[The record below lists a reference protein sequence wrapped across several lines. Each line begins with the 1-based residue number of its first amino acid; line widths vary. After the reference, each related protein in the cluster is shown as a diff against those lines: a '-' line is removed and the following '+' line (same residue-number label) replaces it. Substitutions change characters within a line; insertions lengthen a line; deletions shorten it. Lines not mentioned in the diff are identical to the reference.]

1 MARLQQAGVESGCLD
16 KDDLPA
22 DTPAYDLGADKA
34 VAARARLRTERFTSG
49 ISRDS

>member
-1 MARLQQAGVESGCLD
+1 VARLQQARVESGCLD

-22 DTPAYDLGADKA
+22 DTPVYDLGTDK